1 MPFVSLNRTDLSDL
15 VYHELDPSV
24 GYSRQDINVTPPAGG
39 AAVKMGTVVFRA
51 KATPAF
57 NNTENATFTFED
69 VTADGEN
76 ATITIAGRVI
86 TIADGS
92 SATAAQIAQA
102 FITGVTVGS
111 AAVSGALSGYT
122 VVAGAAD
129 VEAVFTSST
138 PNTNVTDL
146 TAAVTGDAGALT
158 PVISDGAANNQAYA
172 VIADATALANTNE
185 FAIVFG
191 DHYSCKDSF
200 VPRAIAEGQ
209 FNAVAFVGKNGALM
223 LKDHLIKAIAQDAD
237 GAALTDSEFEILREL
252 LAQQGLLVEV
262 TL

>member
-24 GYSRQDINVTPPAGG
+24 GYSRQDINVTPPAEK

-51 KATPAF
+51 KAGA
-57 NNTENATFTFED
+57 N
-69 VTADGEN
+69 
-76 ATITIAGRVI
+76 
-86 TIADGS
+86 
-92 SATAAQIAQA
+92 TAATPYA
-102 FITGVTVGS
+102 VLS
-111 AAVSGALSGYT
+111 AAGQI
-122 VVAGAAD
+122 VA
-129 VEAVFTSST
+129 
-138 PNTNVTDL
+138 
-146 TAAVTGDAGALT
+146 
-158 PVISDGAANNQAYA
+158 
-172 VIADATALANTNE
+172 TNE

-200 VPRAIAEGQ
+200 VPRTIDSGQ

-223 LKDHLIKAIAQDAD
+223 LKDHLIKAIAQESA
-237 GAALTDSEFEILREL
+237 GAALTDSEFETLREL

>member
-51 KATPAF
+51 KADT
-57 NNTENATFTFED
+57 N
-69 VTADGEN
+69 
-76 ATITIAGRVI
+76 
-86 TIADGS
+86 
-92 SATAAQIAQA
+92 TAA
-102 FITGVTVGS
+102 
-111 AAVSGALSGYT
+111 
-122 VVAGAAD
+122 
-129 VEAVFTSST
+129 T
-138 PNTNVTDL
+138 P
-146 TAAVTGDAGALT
+146 
-158 PVISDGAANNQAYA
+158 YA
-172 VIADATALANTNE
+172 VLSDSAQIVNTNE

-200 VPRAIAEGQ
+200 VPRTIVAGQ

-223 LKDHLIKAIAQDAD
+223 LKDYLIKAIAQDAD
-237 GAALTDSEFEILREL
+237 GAALSDAEFENLREV